1 MTRILLAAAV
11 LFLVAAGTLRVLPV
25 LAAPSSA
32 TPIERPSEAAIEARQ
47 NAAPE
52 SVVWPERN
60 VFVRLNAPVAAEP
73 AQTGPAAR
81 TGYRLPELLG
91 IVMRDE
97 ISLVWLRDQTGR
109 AQAYSLGEGASG
121 WRVEEIERTRVRLST
136 GEREEWI
143 GLFGAGAEPD

>member
-11 LFLVAAGTLRVLPV
+11 LFLVAAGALRVWRV
-25 LAAPSSA
+25 GVAPSAA
-32 TPIERPSEAAIEARQ
+32 TPIERPSNGEVEARQ

-52 SVVWPERN
+52 PVVWPERN

-73 AQTGPAAR
+73 VQTDAAVR
-81 TGYRLPELLG
+81 TGYRPPELLG

-97 ISLVWLRDQTGR
+97 ISLVWLRDQSGR
-109 AQAYSLGEGASG
+109 AQAYRLGEGASG
-121 WRVEEIERTRVRLST
+121 WQVEEIERTRVRLSI